1 LWTALGHPGWA
12 GKANNA
18 VGWYHAQLGAPHQA
32 IPHHER
38 AVALQ
43 RQAGDRANEAVA
55 LDTLGRANHDL
66 GHHEAAAGHYEQ
78 GLRLARA
85 LADPILEAQLTI
97 HLGDTHQA
105 IGDEASAREHWV
117 EAYKILM
124 NADHPQ
130 ATDVARKLQLDRTG
144 P

>member
-1 LWTALGHPGWA
+1 MRALVNLRLERHD
-12 GKANNA
+12 
-18 VGWYHAQLGAPHQA
+18 VRQITVVVIVVQA

-43 RQAGDRANEAVA
+43 QQAGDQANEAVA
-55 LDTLGRANHDL
+55 HDTLGRANHDL
-66 GHHEAAAGHYEQ
+66 GYHEAAADHYDQ

-105 IGDEASAREHWV
+105 MGDDASAREHWE

-130 ATDVARKLQLDRTG
+130 ASDVARKLQVVRAPHD
-144 P
+144 